1 MKHIIGIDAGTNSVG
16 WTLNREEDNKINL
29 IDIGTYIFPIGTNV
43 DDKSNKETT
52 KNGQRRIYRG
62 TKRNLFRYKLRR
74 KKLKTLLSTLGMLP
88 DFAKL
93 YKQKNK
99 YQSAELYKLRAKAIN
114 EKIPLDDI
122 GRIFTLL
129 NKYRGFKSNAK
140 KLVNEDIKESNEKK
154 EENKKVKTGI
164 ESLNELIS
172 DSGARTIGEYFYL
185 MHKKAKELSDQGKWH
200 NPNELIDE
208 RALNDDNEIVL
219 YNSRGIR
226 RQFGR
231 YTAREMYQ
239 KEFDLI
245 WEKQKQEY
253 DKIDPYIF
261 TGCQKEYEEIRELSV
276 EEKIK
281 ALKEFKKTNY
291 WMIRNYCIYY
301 QRPLKSQRKYVAN
314 CQFEKN
320 KKVIPVSAPL
330 YQEFRIWK
338 NLSDLRYSCE
348 ENDIF
353 NQPLPLEWKRI
364 IANYLEINKK
374 IYISKPRKTKTNNEH
389 KNIIDLLPDVKPTLT
404 IKSEDEAGEKD
415 IKGNLTYY
423 AFYESLGIEKY
434 NELKNKKL
442 LEKLWQHIY
451 MAKDDEWLKD
461 TLLTK
466 WNLNESLAD
475 KLIDFEL
482 EEKYGSYSAKVI
494 SKILPYMREGRDEYT
509 SLVLVGYLKSPD
521 EVKEEIVLKK
531 KITQLKYQELR
542 NPVVEKSV
550 SQVIKIVNAILEKY
564 NKEINQDELEIR
576 IESTR
581 ELKKPRQV
589 RERMLR
595 EIRDKDKVRQEYA
608 DFLNNKREEG
618 ELKFS
623 GRIEKYDSLINKFEL
638 WLEMGMDKNDPAF
651 NEFKKITKKEDKEKH
666 RLWLEC
672 NRICPYTGNI
682 IGLTKLFSSVIEIEH
697 IIPLSR
703 SLDNS
708 FNNKTITFSSINKE
722 KGNRTAYE
730 YMNWKNQLVDF
741 KRRIKDTTNNFS
753 SAKKEQF
760 LIQEIPSEFTNNQL
774 SNTSYIAKYV
784 RKKMMEVSHTVQ
796 FTNGAATAEL
806 RRNDWKLSDLLD
818 KIRFEEETGID
829 NIDFYLINYKQFRK
843 DFISWFK
850 KRENSTDIRI
860 NFDKISTE
868 LISEYENQTGNNI
881 SGCFEKVKAFQLF
894 RNKVGGKKDRSDHR
908 HHAIDAFII
917 ACCSPSITKQLSTFN
932 CFREENGIPIYD
944 EYGNLSRNII
954 ERSFDYEHLKKN
966 IKELLVC
973 HNVNQK
979 LIVSRENKHKTSDG
993 IKEQRTFAPQGALHK
1008 DGLYGKLQEPFK
1020 EGIEKDNA
1028 FIKRIPL
1035 LYDNQVAFPSIKDL
1049 AKVYKKNVRDIL
1061 QKRIEKY
1068 GSGEKAFNKEA
1079 LEKDPLYMYSIKKHP
1094 NGSGISKKG
1103 NPLPVI
1109 KSVRVVN
1116 KNTRNL
1122 INLPAK
1128 DEQKRI
1134 VNEKRY
1140 VESSGN
1146 FMIIYY
1152 ELEQK
1157 DKKGNPKKPLRD
1169 YKILSFF
1176 NAVKIKSIFE
1186 NKKLYPED
1194 IEKDEKILGLIK
1206 ECPWLKQGDTVIL
1219 YKDKEDKKTIDW
1231 NSKRDLA
1238 ERLYIVKQIGEGVT
1252 VDKIYGEYF
1261 YGNVSLLRA
1270 DKTSNN
1276 MKYPSNRFRKGLIA
1290 FSCSHIDLN
1299 AIKIRIS
1306 PLGTVNLIGEEC
1318 F

>member
-16 WTLNREEDNKINL
+16 WTLIKEDNNKTEL

-52 KNGQRRIYRG
+52 KNEQRRIYRG

-74 KKLKTLLSTLGMLP
+74 KKLKALLSTLGMLP
-88 DFAKL
+88 DFTKL

-99 YQSAELYKLRAKAIN
+99 YQSAELYELRARAIN
-114 EKIPLDDI
+114 EKISLDDI
-122 GRIFTLL
+122 GRIFILL

-140 KLVNEDIKESNEKK
+140 KLVSEDTKESNEKK
-154 EENKKVKTGI
+154 EENKKVKAGI
-164 ESLNELIS
+164 DSLKERIS
-172 DSGARTIGEYFYL
+172 ESGARTIGEYFYL
-185 MHKKAKELSDQGKWH
+185 MHKKAKELSAQGKWH

-208 RALNDDNEIVL
+208 RAIDEDGEIIL

-245 WEKQKQEY
+245 WETQKQEY
-253 DKIDPYIF
+253 GKTNPTIF
-261 TGCQKEYEEIRELSV
+261 TGSKKEYEEIKKLSV

-281 ALKEFKKTNY
+281 ALKEFRKTNY

-320 KKVIPVSAPL
+320 KKVIPASSPL

-338 NLSDLRYSCE
+338 NLSDLRYSVE
-348 ENDIF
+348 EDNIF
-353 NQPLPLEWKRI
+353 NQQFPLEWKI
-364 IANYLEINKK
+364 ILANYLETKEK
-374 IYISKPRKTKTNNEH
+374 IYISKPRKAKTNDD
-389 KNIIDLLPDVKPTLT
+389 KKYIIDLLPNVKPTLK
-404 IKSEDEAGEKD
+404 IKSEDEDGEKY
-415 IKGNLTYY
+415 IKGNLTY
-423 AFYESLGIEKY
+423 FVLYESLGKEKY
-434 NELKNKKL
+434 KELKDQKKL
-442 LEKLWQHIY
+442 EQLWQHIY

-461 TLLTK
+461 ILLCK
-466 WNLNESLAD
+466 WNFNESTIN
-475 KLIDFEL
+475 KLIYYGFE
-482 EEKYGSYSAKVI
+482 EEHGSYSAKVI
-494 SKILPYMREGRDEYT
+494 SKILPYMHEGKDEYT
-509 SLVLVGYLKSPD
+509 SLILAGNMKSPD
-521 EVKEEIVLKK
+521 EVKEEIVLEK
-531 KITQLKYQELR
+531 KISRLRYQELR

-581 ELKKPRQV
+581 ELKKPRQE

-608 DFLNNKREEG
+608 DFLNNKREKG
-618 ELKFS
+618 ELIFT
-623 GRIEKYDSLINKFEL
+623 GRIEKFDNIINKFEL
-638 WLEMGMDKNDPAF
+638 WLEMGMDKNDSNF
-651 NEFKKITKKEDKEKH
+651 NEFKMITKKEDKEKH

-682 IGLTKLFSSVIEIEH
+682 IGLTKLFSSDIEIEH

-703 SLDNS
+703 SLDDS

-741 KRRIKDTTNNFS
+741 KSRIKDTTNNFS
-753 SAKKEQF
+753 NVKKEQF

-784 RKKMMEVSHTVQ
+784 RKKMMEVSRSVQ

-806 RRNDWKLSDLLD
+806 RRNDWKLNDLLD

-829 NIDFYLINYKQFRK
+829 DIDCYLINYKQFRK
-843 DFISWFK
+843 DFIGWFK
-850 KRENSTDIRI
+850 KRENSTDVRI
-860 NFDKISTE
+860 NFNAISPE
-868 LISEYENQTGNNI
+868 LIFEYEKQTGNNI
-881 SGCFEKVKAFQLF
+881 SECFEKIKAFQVF
-894 RNKVGGKKDRSDHR
+894 RNKAGGRKDRSDHR

-932 CFREENGIPIYD
+932 RFREEYGIPIYD
-944 EYGNLSRNII
+944 EYGNLNRKMI

-979 LIVSRENKHKTSDG
+979 LIISRKNKHKTSNG
-993 IKEQRTFAPQGALHK
+993 IKEQRTYAPQGDLHK
-1008 DGLYGKLQEPFK
+1008 DGLYGKLKEPELQCFSK
-1020 EGIEKDNA
+1020 EDVY
-1028 FIKRIPL
+1028 IKRAMLFDAKRKEPI
-1035 LYDNQVAFPSIKDL
+1035 DIS
-1049 AKVYKKNVRDIL
+1049 KVYDTSLKEVL
-1061 QKRIEKY
+1061 TKRIEKY
-1068 GSGEKAFNKEA
+1068 GDAKKAFSKEN
-1079 LEKDPLYMYSIKKHP
+1079 LEKDPPYMYSINKYP
-1094 NGSGISKKG
+1094 NGNSISKKG

-1109 KSVRVVN
+1109 KSVRLVN
-1116 KNTRNL
+1116 KNSRNL

-1140 VESSGN
+1140 AESSGN
-1146 FMIIYY
+1146 FMIVYY

-1176 NAVKIKSIFE
+1176 EAVKIKSKSE
-1186 NKKLYPED
+1186 NKKLFADE
-1194 IEKDEKILGLIK
+1194 IEKDGKILGLKK
-1206 ECPWLKQGDTVIL
+1206 ECAWLKQGDSVIL
-1219 YKDKEDKKTIDW
+1219 YKDMEDKNSIDW
-1231 NSKRDLA
+1231 NSKNDIS

-1252 VDKIYGEYF
+1252 VVKKYGEYF

-1270 DKTSNN
+1270 DKTSYN
-1276 MKYPSNRFRKGLIA
+1276 MKYPSNKFKKGIIA
-1290 FSCSHIDLN
+1290 FSCSHVDLN
-1299 AIKIRIS
+1299 AIKVRIS
-1306 PLGTVNLIGEEC
+1306 PLGTVCLTGQEC